1 MIKHLLTQIDTC
13 ESTSELCKNINVLKT
28 IHWTVRSLNETK
40 TSTIESCFRDAGFPL
55 DALLSSE
62 VKDPDDDIPFNEL
75 VQRLRSSDPSVSHDD
90 IEEFD
95 DNLIV
100 ESIFDDD
107 QTYFENLLEIPF
119 RRNRLT
125 MKPTVKVRLTQKV
138 FRYLVQK

>member
-1 MIKHLLTQIDTC
+1 M
-13 ESTSELCKNINVLKT
+13 NVLKA
-28 IHWTVRSLNETK
+28 IHWTVRSWNETK

-55 DALLSSE
+55 YALLSSE
-62 VKDPDDDIPFNEL
+62 VKDPDDDIPLNEL
-75 VQRLRSSDPSVSHDD
+75 VQRLRLSDPSVLHDD

-95 DNLIV
+95 DNLIA

-125 MKPTVKVRLTQKV
+125 MKPTVKMRLTQKV

>member
-1 MIKHLLTQIDTC
+1 
-13 ESTSELCKNINVLKT
+13 V
-28 IHWTVRSLNETK
+28 
-40 TSTIESCFRDAGFPL
+40 F
-55 DALLSSE
+55 SE

-125 MKPTVKVRLTQKV
+125 MKPTVKMRLTQKV

>member
-1 MIKHLLTQIDTC
+1 M
-13 ESTSELCKNINVLKT
+13 NVLKA
-28 IHWTVRSLNETK
+28 IHWTVRSWNETK

-62 VKDPDDDIPFNEL
+62 VKDLDDDIPLNEL
-75 VQRLRSSDPSVSHDD
+75 VQRLRLSDPSVSHDD

-95 DNLIV
+95 DNLIA
-100 ESIFDDD
+100 ESI
-107 QTYFENLLEIPF
+107 FENLLEIPF

-125 MKPTVKVRLTQKV
+125 MKPTVKMRLTQKV